1 MSQLVA
7 EHDIDFDEPKFTLKN
22 DNESLLEIDPLDDFL
37 QHVKEDIDVNNISGL
52 FKIDLLDE

>member
-1 MSQLVA
+1 VA